1 MMSALK
7 KNSRPFRI
15 LIVGVCRYPVYHS
28 TPLELGDIAP
38 EEKSFF
44 SSEFVTAMYYSFKRA
59 FAKLVTLR
67 MDKIQSECVTFYLKI
82 F

>member
-28 TPLELGDIAP
+28 APLELGDIAMGKTLFLP
-38 EEKSFF
+38 NLSPLCTIALKLLLLAYTDGLQVFEKSCL
-44 SSEFVTAMYYSFKRA
+44 ER
-59 FAKLVTLR
+59 
-67 MDKIQSECVTFYLKI
+67 
-82 F
+82 